1 MQHKAII
8 LSLIALLAVA
18 CAEPMVPNGAIEQE
32 STSQRIKT
40 IDRLAEKMKRKVLN
54 SKSEVSPEGTIYYVS
69 ADGDDN
75 NDGLSPKT
83 PIRTLDRMNSL
94 ELQPSDGV
102 MFRRGDV
109 WRGRIYTKK
118 GVTYSAYGRGEKPR
132 IYGSPYDAV
141 KVGEWVE
148 TETPNVY
155 MFSEDLPDDVG
166 TLVFNSGEQVARKIT
181 QRIQPDGSTT
191 NLFTGE
197 PFNSGLD
204 LDTDLDFF
212 HD

>member
-18 CAEPMVPNGAIEQE
+18 CAEPTVPNGAIEQE

-94 ELQPSDGV
+94 ELQPTDGV

-109 WRGRIYTKK
+109 WRGRIY
-118 GVTYSAYGRGEKPR
+118 S
-132 IYGSPYDAV
+132 
-141 KVGEWVE
+141 
-148 TETPNVY
+148 
-155 MFSEDLPDDVG
+155 
-166 TLVFNSGEQVARKIT
+166 
-181 QRIQPDGSTT
+181 
-191 NLFTGE
+191 
-197 PFNSGLD
+197 
-204 LDTDLDFF
+204 
-212 HD
+212 